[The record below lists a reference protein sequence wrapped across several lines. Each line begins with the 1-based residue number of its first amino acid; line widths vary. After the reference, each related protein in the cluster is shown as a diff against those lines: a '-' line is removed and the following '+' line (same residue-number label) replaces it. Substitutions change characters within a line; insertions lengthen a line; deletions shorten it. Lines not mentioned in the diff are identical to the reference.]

1 MNVVLEKFQMELA
14 EINTVTN

>member
-1 MNVVLEKFQMELA
+1 MNAVLEKFQMELA